1 MYAYGYYLDPVRD
14 AAKRRLFDHLQDD
27 ANSRLESLHSCAELE
42 RMKLNAGA
50 VEERADAMNE
60 RYRAYKKKLEDLT
73 SATTH
78 YFGNLV
84 KAFEADMP

>member
-1 MYAYGYYLDPVRD
+1 
-14 AAKRRLFDHLQDD
+14 
-27 ANSRLESLHSCAELE
+27 
-42 RMKLNAGA
+42 MKLNAGA

-84 KAFEADMP
+84 KAFEADMPEFNSVNK